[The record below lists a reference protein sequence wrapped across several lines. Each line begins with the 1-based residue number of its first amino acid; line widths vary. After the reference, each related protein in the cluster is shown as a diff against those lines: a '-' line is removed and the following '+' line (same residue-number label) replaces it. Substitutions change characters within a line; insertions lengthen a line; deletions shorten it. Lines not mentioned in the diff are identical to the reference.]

1 MRRFPLILGVVLL
14 VLSLYWLLPGIKD
27 ESSRESVVRESE
39 DSASGER
46 IARPGW
52 VLEDE
57 EVQPVPEPKGSAEGA
72 LRNDYTLHFA
82 DADAMERFLERAAE
96 AGLKIL
102 GAQEKLLAVRV
113 SATREE
119 LAPLWEDGMELGFN
133 YPVRLP
139 LFPSPQTLDT
149 AALSGFSSAAL
160 NFLGAEDALNEGWGA
175 GVTVAVLDTGWTAH
189 PDLAGKQLRVI
200 DLLEGIESGDYAGH
214 GTAVLG
220 LIASSN
226 EFAPGIAPRSD
237 LLAVR
242 VLDAEGHGNTFTLA
256 DGIVR
261 AVDAGADVI
270 NLSLGAYGDSDL
282 LRNAVLYAES
292 MGVLLVAASG
302 NDGAGLL
309 TYPAAYPTVLGVGA
323 IDANGNLAP
332 FSNYGESLD
341 LVAPGFGVN
350 ALWEEGSYVSFNG
363 TSASAPLVAGMAARI
378 LESNPNQS
386 PAQVRAALMT
396 YANDTGPPGSDPYY
410 GAGVLNATRLE
421 NAGTPGIVDLA
432 LADIYP
438 AVEEGDGTA
447 FPLYVSVQNRGTTPV
462 ANALVE
468 LTVDGTP
475 YFHRFS
481 ALGVGEVGYVQLPM
495 RAELFGEKS
504 MAVEARVKPG
514 ERYMDTNAA
523 NDSQAV
529 ILGPPPGG

>member
-1 MRRFPLILGVVLL
+1 MRRFPLILVLIL
-14 VLSLYWLLPGIKD
+14 LALCLYWILPTRTD
-27 ESSRESVVRESE
+27 ETSPKGPVRESE
-39 DSASGER
+39 DGALEQR
-46 IARPGW
+46 IARPEW
-52 VLEDE
+52 ALENE
-57 EVQPVPEPKGSAEGA
+57 AVAFLPEPKGAAEGA
-72 LRNDYTLHFA
+72 LSNDYTLHFA
-82 DADAMERFLERAAE
+82 DADAMERFLASAAG

-102 GAQEKLLAVRV
+102 GAQETLLAVRV

-119 LAPLWEDGMELGFN
+119 LSPFWEDGMELGFN

-139 LFPSPQTLDT
+139 LFPPPQNLDT
-149 AALSGFSSAAL
+149 SALSGFSSAAL

-189 PDLAGKQLRVI
+189 PDLSGKRLRLI
-200 DLLEGIESGDYAGH
+200 DLLEGSESGDYAGH

-220 LIASSN
+220 LIASTN
-226 EFAPGIAPRSD
+226 EFAPGIAPGSD

-242 VLDAEGHGNTFTLA
+242 VLDADGHGNTFTLA

-282 LRNAVLYAES
+282 LRSAVLYAES
-292 MGVLLVAASG
+292 KGVLLVAASG

-386 PAQVRAALMT
+386 PADVRALLMT

-438 AVEEGDGTA
+438 AVEEGDGTT
-447 FPLYVSVQNRGTTPV
+447 FPLYVSVQNRGTTAV
-462 ANALVE
+462 ANALME

-481 ALGVGEVGYVQLPM
+481 ALSVGEVGYVQLPM
-495 RAELFGEKS
+495 SADMFGEKS

-523 NDSQAV
+523 NDSGAV